1 MKLEILQS
9 VTGYGDFV
17 KGFGR
22 LFTLDRG
29 MVVEVEEGQAV
40 KWCASGIAK
49 PAEPARESA
58 RLGPPPETA
67 RRPKAA
73 PKSRKGER

>member
-1 MKLEILQS
+1 MKLEILQP
-9 VTGYGDFV
+9 VAGYGDFV
-17 KGFGR
+17 EGFGR

-29 MVVEVEEGQAV
+29 MVVEVEDRQAA

-49 PAEPARESA
+49 PVEPVRESA

-67 RRPKAA
+67 TRPKAA